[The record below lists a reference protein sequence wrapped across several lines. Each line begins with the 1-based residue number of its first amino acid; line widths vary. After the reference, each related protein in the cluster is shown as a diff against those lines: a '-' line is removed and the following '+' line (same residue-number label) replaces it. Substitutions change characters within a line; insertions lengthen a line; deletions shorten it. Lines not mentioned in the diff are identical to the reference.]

1 MVWQVTIHDD
11 WPAQMILV
19 FSRQA
24 SEGLGQDA
32 VLYSPMNAM
41 VRAQGPLQVALKGSK
56 AMCSC
61 VLFLSLSF
69 LGFLPLE
76 EMLTFRIVSLPV
88 NV

>member
-1 MVWQVTIHDD
+1 
-11 WPAQMILV
+11 MILV

-32 VLYSPMNAM
+32 VLHSPMNAV
-41 VRAQGPLQVALKGSK
+41 VRAQGALQVALNSSK